1 MIKIAPSILSAD
13 FSKLGEEVAK
23 VEAAG
28 CEYLHIDVMDGSFVP
43 NISFGPII
51 MKSIRKQSKMVFDC
65 HLMIDEPARYIKEFA
80 QAGADII
87 TIHQESTNHLHR
99 AIMAVKE
106 CGCKVGVSLNPATP
120 ISVLEYI
127 LEDLDMVLIMSV
139 NPGFGGQSFIQ
150 SSLKKIRDLKN
161 MIIEKNLNV
170 EIQVDGGV
178 NKNII
183 GEIVEAGADI
193 LVAGSA
199 IFGKSDIKSA
209 VYELRE
215 NAERELIV

>member
-13 FSKLGEEVAK
+13 FSILGEEVAK

-43 NISFGPII
+43 NISFGPVVI
-51 MKSIRKQSKMVFDC
+51 KSIRKHSKMVFDC
-65 HLMIDEPARYIKEFA
+65 HLMVDEPARYIKDFA
-80 QAGADII
+80 DAGADII
-87 TIHQESTNHLHR
+87 TIHYEATNHLHR
-99 AIMAVKE
+99 AVMAVKE

-150 SSLKKIRDLKN
+150 SSLRKIRDLKS
-161 MIIEKNLNV
+161 MIIEKNLSV
-170 EIQVDGGV
+170 DIQVDGGV
-178 NKNII
+178 SAKTI
-183 GEIVEAGADI
+183 GDVVEAGADI

-199 IFGKSDIKSA
+199 IFGKGNIKEA
-209 VYELRE
+209 VHLLRE
-215 NAERELIV
+215 NAEKEMIV

>member
-13 FSKLGEEVAK
+13 FSILGEEVAK

-43 NISFGPII
+43 NISFGPVVI
-51 MKSIRKQSKMVFDC
+51 KSIRKCSKMIFDC
-65 HLMIDEPARYIKEFA
+65 HLMIDEPARYVKDFA
-80 QAGADII
+80 DAGADII
-87 TIHQESTNHLHR
+87 TLHYEATNHLHR
-99 AIMAVKE
+99 AVMAVKE

-127 LEDLDMVLIMSV
+127 LEELDMVLIMSV

-150 SSLKKIRDLKN
+150 SSIRKVRDLRS
-161 MIIEKNLNV
+161 MITEKNLNV
-170 EIQVDGGV
+170 EIQVDGG
-178 NKNII
+178 ISASTI
-183 GEIVEAGADI
+183 GDVVEAGADV

-199 IFGKSDIKSA
+199 IFGKKDIKEA
-209 VYELRE
+209 VRELRE
-215 NAERELIV
+215 NAEKELIV

>member
-13 FSKLGEEVAK
+13 FSKLGEEVAR

-43 NISFGPII
+43 NISFGSVV

-80 QAGADII
+80 DAGADII

-120 ISVLEYI
+120 LNVLDYV

-139 NPGFGGQSFIQ
+139 NPGFGGQSFIP
-150 SSLKKIRDLKN
+150 SSLDKIRDLRN
-161 MIIEKNLNV
+161 MIIEKGLNV
-170 EIQVDGGV
+170 EIQVDGGI

-183 GEIVEAGADI
+183 GDVVDAGADI

-199 IFGKSDIKSA
+199 IFNSEDLA
-209 VYELRE
+209 VAVHELRE
-215 NAERELIV
+215 NAEKELIV

>member
-1 MIKIAPSILSAD
+1 MVKIAPSILSAD
-13 FSKLGEEVAK
+13 FSRLGEEVAK
-23 VEAAG
+23 VESAG

-43 NISFGPII
+43 NISFGPVV

-65 HLMIDEPARYIKEFA
+65 HLMIDEPARYVKDFA
-80 QAGADII
+80 DAGADII
-87 TIHQESTNHLHR
+87 TLHYEATNHLHR
-99 AIMAVKE
+99 SVMAVKE

-120 ISVLEYI
+120 VSVLEYI

-150 SSLKKIRDLKN
+150 SSLRKIRDLKS
-161 MIIEKNLNV
+161 MIIERNLDI

-178 NKNII
+178 SPTTI
-183 GEIVEAGADI
+183 GDIVEAGADV

-199 IFGKSDIKSA
+199 IFGKSDIKAA
-209 VYELRE
+209 VEELRE
-215 NAERELIV
+215 NAEKELIV